1 MTPRALLV
9 RTQSVAAAFAF
20 GVGDPKV
27 RGGAPLNSLQRGG
40 DEVPGDRCTRRDLLT
55 KAKATAKPETKP
67 ET

>member
-9 RTQSVAAAFAF
+9 RTQRVASAFAF

-27 RGGAPLNSLQRGG
+27 TGGAPLNSLQRGG

-55 KAKATAKPETKP
+55 KATPQAET
-67 ET
+67 